1 MLLNIKE
8 IIRVH
13 YCSEKT
19 NDSLSTK
26 HDVMMKPVQDINH
39 FPKRS
44 HKNKATDK
52 AEYTNT
58 QQDLPVTG
66 YNIVR

>member
-13 YCSEKT
+13 YCSGKT

-26 HDVMMKPVQDINH
+26 HDVMMKPVHDISPN
-39 FPKRS
+39 PNCTPE
-44 HKNKATDK
+44 NKATSK
-52 AEYTNT
+52 AVYTNT
-58 QQDLPVTG
+58 
-66 YNIVR
+66 